1 MKIGLVAKK
10 SGCSVQTI
18 RFYEKQGL
26 LNQPLRNAS
35 NYRAYDDDALKQL
48 TFIRQCR
55 SLGISIN
62 EIKQLIILR
71 EEPDKSCESVNQM
84 VNQHIQEVS
93 KRMEELARLQLV
105 LTEIASSCSAGHSI
119 GECGVLKKLD
129 V

>member
-1 MKIGLVAKK
+1 MKIGMLATK

-26 LNQPLRNAS
+26 LKQPLRSAS
-35 NYRAYDDDALKQL
+35 NYRDYDTSALKQL

-62 EIKQLIILR
+62 EIQQLIALR
-71 EEPDKSCESVNQM
+71 EEPDRSCESVNQM
-84 VNQHIQEVS
+84 VNHHINEVS
-93 KRMEELARLQLV
+93 VRIDELTNLKVV